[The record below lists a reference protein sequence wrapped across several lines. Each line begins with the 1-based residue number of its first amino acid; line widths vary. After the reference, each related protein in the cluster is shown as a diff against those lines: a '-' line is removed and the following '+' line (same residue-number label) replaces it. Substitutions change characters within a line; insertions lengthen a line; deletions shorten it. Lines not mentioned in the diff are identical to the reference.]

1 MCDQELDLRFDWDEL
16 LQTCALDVQQA
27 PDNVKDVELG
37 TIALAL
43 GRTSSIDK
51 LPKSILKGEELLPEL
66 RDAKLSDV
74 LDQVI
79 NKNGEGHGGQQG
91 NGLNVVQCINLWAQS
106 QHTPMQSN
114 AGAMQSGNM
123 MMNDPYMNQPFQST
137 ALQNAANTM
146 QGVGPM
152 MFPISPGLVHPAPA
166 GVDLLST
173 LLPGVQ
179 KGANETFMLG
189 PTMNSVPLAGATA
202 QYPGEVSLVQRQ
214 EAAAL
219 RAARQK
225 KRKEKQQQA
234 DIRRKMSAQSVDD
247 DGVERKDV
255 TTMSGPVSNGTT
267 QDTSQD
273 DAGAVSK
280 GKKGRRAVR
289 ADPRAIRN
297 RESAARSRAKR
308 LEYTSTLEKRVQT
321 LRDENKSL
329 RTKIIEAAKAPAD
342 PYAGKLDG
350 KPLRRTRTMPL

>member
-1 MCDQELDLRFDWDEL
+1 MVIQC
-16 LQTCALDVQQA
+16 
-27 PDNVKDVELG
+27 
-37 TIALAL
+37 
-43 GRTSSIDK
+43 
-51 LPKSILKGEELLPEL
+51 

-79 NKNGEGHGGQQG
+79 NKSGEWHGGQQG

-106 QHTPMQSN
+106 QQTPMQSN
-114 AGAMQSGNM
+114 AGAMQSANM
-123 MMNDPYMNQPFQST
+123 MNSSYMNQPFQST
-137 ALQNAANTM
+137 ALQTAANAV
-146 QGVGPM
+146 QGVGPVM
-152 MFPISPGLVHPAPA
+152 VPLSAGLVHPAPA

-189 PTMNSVPLAGATA
+189 PIMNSVHLTGANA
-202 QYPGEVSLVQRQ
+202 QHPGEVSLVQRQ

-234 DIRRKMSAQSVDD
+234 DVRRKMSAQSVDD

-255 TTMSGPVSNGTT
+255 TTVSGPMSNGTT

-273 DAGAVSK
+273 DAGAVEK

-289 ADPRAIRN
+289 ADPRAV
-297 RESAARSRAKR
+297 RSD
-308 LEYTSTLEKRVQT
+308 LMCIV
-321 LRDENKSL
+321 D
-329 RTKIIEAAKAPAD
+329 
-342 PYAGKLDG
+342 
-350 KPLRRTRTMPL
+350 

>member
-1 MCDQELDLRFDWDEL
+1 MIIQC
-16 LQTCALDVQQA
+16 
-27 PDNVKDVELG
+27 
-37 TIALAL
+37 
-43 GRTSSIDK
+43 
-51 LPKSILKGEELLPEL
+51 
-66 RDAKLSDV
+66 RDARLSDV

-114 AGAMQSGNM
+114 AGAMQSVN
-123 MMNDPYMNQPFQST
+123 MMNDSYMNQPCQST
-137 ALQNAANTM
+137 ALQTATNTM
-146 QGVGPM
+146 QGVGPL

-189 PTMNSVPLAGATA
+189 PIMNSVPLAGATA
-202 QYPGEVSLVQRQ
+202 QHPGEVSLVQRQ

-255 TTMSGPVSNGTT
+255 TTMSGPVSNGAT

-289 ADPRAIRN
+289 ADPRAVRGDRI
-297 RESAARSRAKR
+297 SAF
-308 LEYTSTLEKRVQT
+308 
-321 LRDENKSL
+321 D
-329 RTKIIEAAKAPAD
+329 
-342 PYAGKLDG
+342 
-350 KPLRRTRTMPL
+350 

>member
-1 MCDQELDLRFDWDEL
+1 M
-16 LQTCALDVQQA
+16 
-27 PDNVKDVELG
+27 
-37 TIALAL
+37 
-43 GRTSSIDK
+43 
-51 LPKSILKGEELLPEL
+51 
-66 RDAKLSDV
+66 
-74 LDQVI
+74 I

-91 NGLNVVQCINLWAQS
+91 SGLNVVQCINLWAQS
-106 QHTPMQSN
+106 QQMQSN
-114 AGAMQSGNM
+114 AGAIQSGNM
-123 MMNDPYMNQPFQST
+123 ITASYMNQPFQST
-137 ALQNAANTM
+137 ALQTAANTM
-146 QGVGPM
+146 QGTGPVM
-152 MFPISPGLVHPAPA
+152 VPLSAGLVHPAPA

-202 QYPGEVSLVQRQ
+202 QHPGEVSLVQRQ

-255 TTMSGPVSNGTT
+255 TTVSNGTT

-289 ADPRAIRN
+289 ADPRAVRGD
-297 RESAARSRAKR
+297 RMSAF
-308 LEYTSTLEKRVQT
+308 
-321 LRDENKSL
+321 D
-329 RTKIIEAAKAPAD
+329 
-342 PYAGKLDG
+342 
-350 KPLRRTRTMPL
+350 